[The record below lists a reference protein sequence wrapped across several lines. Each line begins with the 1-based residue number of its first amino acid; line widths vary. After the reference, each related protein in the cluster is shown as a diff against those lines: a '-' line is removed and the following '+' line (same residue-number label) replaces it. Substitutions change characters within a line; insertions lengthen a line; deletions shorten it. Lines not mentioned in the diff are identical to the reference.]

1 VTCVGVGLEERRAA
15 GVVEDIYGRSHGTFG
30 LSPPQS
36 PRVQPAWVR
45 TRFRWNCPG
54 EPADVRQSAA
64 VRKEGSSSLW
74 GADAL

>member
-1 VTCVGVGLEERRAA
+1 VTCVGVRLEERRAA
-15 GVVEDIYGRSHGTFG
+15 GVVEGIHGRRHGTFG

-45 TRFRWNCPG
+45 THFRWNRPG
-54 EPADVRQSAA
+54 ASADVRQAAA
-64 VRKEGSSSLW
+64 VRRKGSSSLW